1 MPHPDGR
8 ERTSELKALGGGG
21 DGESLP
27 KTAATGVDAKLA
39 ARLGIHEVEKAD
51 VRQLLLAWVPDLDG
65 DHVMVPGEL
74 K

>member
-1 MPHPDGR
+1 MPHPDRG
-8 ERTSELKALGGGG
+8 ERTSELTALGGGS

-27 KTAATGVDAKLA
+27 KAAAARVDAKLA

-51 VRQLLLAWVPDLDG
+51 VRQLLLTWVPDLDG

-74 K
+74 E